1 VNPLAFLLGC
11 AWSSFGSPFDFDRA
25 PINYASAPVDD
36 SVSPLIAKLR
46 AGHFKLNDDPQHG
59 YLTSILKELQVP
71 QSSQVLVFSKTSLQ
85 PQRISPRTPRA
96 IYFNDEVTVGFCMR
110 GDVLEVA
117 AADPNLGTVF
127 YTVEQHGEH
136 QTNLF
141 KRQTE
146 SCLVCHG
153 SSSNQ
158 GFPGHIIR
166 SVSADQTGELVLS
179 RGTRRVDHTTPIA
192 ERWGGWYVTGISG
205 SQKHLGN
212 RIVSG
217 RHGADETPD
226 ASNLTKLDGIVSLSR
241 YLTPHSDI
249 VPLMV
254 LEHQAEAH
262 NRLVRAN
269 YLTRLALVE
278 QAEISAMLGQN
289 PAIRSEGITR
299 RIERACEPVVQC
311 LLFAEEV
318 RLTDRVS
325 GTSHFA
331 REFMARGP
339 FDGKGRSLRDFDL
352 ATRMFRYPLSY
363 VIYSRL
369 FDGLPAEAK
378 VRIYRRL
385 HEVLTGADQS
395 KEFSHLNVTD
405 RNAILEIVRGTKK
418 GLPDY
423 WKS

>member
-1 VNPLAFLLGC
+1 MDSFFLALSV
-11 AWSSFGSPFDFDRA
+11 AWGSLAMPFDFDRA
-25 PINYASAPVDD
+25 PINYASGPVND
-36 SVSPLIAKLR
+36 VVAPLIAKLR
-46 AGHFKLNDDPQHG
+46 SGNLKLQDDLQHG
-59 YLTSILKELQVP
+59 YLIDILKELQVP

-85 PQRISPRTPRA
+85 RQRISPRTPRA
-96 IYFNDEVTVGFCMR
+96 IYFNDEVTVGFCLR

-127 YTVEQHGEH
+127 YTVDQHGVP
-136 QTNLF
+136 QGTIF

-158 GFPGHIIR
+158 GFPGHLIR

-179 RGTRRVDHTTPIA
+179 RGTRRVDHTTPLA
-192 ERWGGWYVTGISG
+192 ERWGGWYVTGNSG

-217 RHGADETPD
+217 RNGADETQD
-226 ASNLTKLDGIVSLSR
+226 ASNLTNLEPIVSLGR

-249 VPLMV
+249 VALMV

-262 NRLVRAN
+262 NRLIRAN

-278 QAEISAMLGQN
+278 QAEINAMLGEKTDT
-289 PAIRSEGITR
+289 RSEGITR

-311 LLFAEEV
+311 LLFSEEA
-318 RLTDRVS
+318 RLTDRVT
-325 GTSHFA
+325 GTSSFTK
-331 REFMARGP
+331 EFMSRGP
-339 FDGKGRSLRDFDL
+339 FDAKGRSLREFDL
-352 ATRMFRYPLSY
+352 EKRMFRYPLSY

-369 FDGLPAEAK
+369 FDGLPAESKA
-378 VRIYRRL
+378 RIYRRL
-385 HEVLTGADQS
+385 YEVLTGADKS
-395 KEFSHLNVTD
+395 KEFEHLSALD
-405 RNAILEIVRGTKK
+405 RKAILEIMRGTKK
-418 GLPDY
+418 DLPAY

>member
-1 VNPLAFLLGC
+1 
-11 AWSSFGSPFDFDRA
+11 
-25 PINYASAPVDD
+25 
-36 SVSPLIAKLR
+36 
-46 AGHFKLNDDPQHG
+46 
-59 YLTSILKELQVP
+59 
-71 QSSQVLVFSKTSLQ
+71 
-85 PQRISPRTPRA
+85 
-96 IYFNDEVTVGFCMR
+96 
-110 GDVLEVA
+110 
-117 AADPNLGTVF
+117 
-127 YTVEQHGEH
+127 
-136 QTNLF
+136 
-141 KRQTE
+141 
-146 SCLVCHG
+146 
-153 SSSNQ
+153 
-158 GFPGHIIR
+158 
-166 SVSADQTGELVLS
+166 
-179 RGTRRVDHTTPIA
+179 
-192 ERWGGWYVTGISG
+192 VTGISG

-249 VPLMV
+249 VALMV